1 MANPSREK
9 GTRWENLVAG
19 YLRDHGFPEVFRMAT
34 AGDHDAGDL
43 GGIPA
48 VAWECR
54 DRSKIE
60 LAKNVDDANSRAH
73 HKGARYGVAVMKR
86 RGRKPED
93 AYVVCDLETFTRI
106 LQALNADDP
115 TSH

>member
-1 MANPSREK
+1 MSNPSKQK
-9 GTRWENLVAG
+9 GTRWENLGAG

-54 DRSKIE
+54 DRAKFE
-60 LAKNVDDANSRAH
+60 LAKNVDDANSRARN
-73 HKGARYGVAVMKR
+73 KGARWGVAIMKR
-86 RGRKPED
+86 PRRPVRD
-93 AYVVCDLETFTRI
+93 AYGLLDMATFLDLLAEVVPPRK
-106 LQALNADDP
+106 ARA
-115 TSH
+115 

>member
-1 MANPSREK
+1 MSNPSREK

-19 YLRDHGFPEVFRMAT
+19 YLREHGFPEVFRMAT

-54 DRSKIE
+54 DRAKIE
-60 LAKNVDDANSRAH
+60 LAKNVDDANSRAP
-73 HKGARYGVAVMKR
+73 HKGSPFGVAVMKR
-86 RGRKPED
+86 KGRKAKD